1 MNVKEDSF
9 NVIYLTNHISGLH
22 VLWIK
27 QGAKIIQPKA
37 KNIKTN
43 HKKKKKQ
50 NSMRNKPRS

>member
-9 NVIYLTNHISGLH
+9 NVIYLTNHISGPH
-22 VLWIK
+22 GLWIK

-43 HKKKKKQ
+43 HKKKK
-50 NSMRNKPRS
+50 NKTQ